1 MSLAVAVAVAVSVDP
16 SHCECVA
23 GGGSADRDNCG
34 GDGSVNSDGCQ
45 WLWSSRADESGGS
58 GGSGG
63 GSANRDGCQWLAAV
77 AVASVDLLIEAAA
90 GGCVPVALTSL
101 VAAVV
106 VAQPLHEKLKRAVI
120 LSEAVHSD
128 HCPVS

>member
-1 MSLAVAVAVAVSVDP
+1 MVAVAVSVDP

-63 GSANRDGCQWLAAV
+63 GSADRDGCQWLAAV
-77 AVASVDLLIEAAA
+77 AVASVDLPTETAA

-101 VAAVV
+101 VAAVDRSTQTAASGCGAFDLSSL
-106 VAQPLHEKLKRAVI
+106 VAAAV
-120 LSEAVHSD
+120 SD
-128 HCPVS
+128 WST